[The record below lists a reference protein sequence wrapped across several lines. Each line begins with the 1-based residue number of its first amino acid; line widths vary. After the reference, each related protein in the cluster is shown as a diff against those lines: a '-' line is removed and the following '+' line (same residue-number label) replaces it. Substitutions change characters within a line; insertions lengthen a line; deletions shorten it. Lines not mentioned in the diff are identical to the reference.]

1 MSALSISMFQTTSV
15 AYALLGIVIA
25 FVVLLIPSLMVPGAK
40 PSGVVRAIS
49 CYMWKTVGLVI
60 VAMTIVQVSYDGIGG
75 RLPDAPLL
83 SALILLFAVGIGI
96 MVQAS
101 RIVQSVDEAS
111 VVVVRLIFSHTCEM
125 VGGIIALVAA
135 MSMAIMVLLTN
146 SLWDWQMP
154 TTMLIF
160 GVTMML
166 MSSVHIKIKSGV
178 QYGARTTVKSKK
190 K

>member
-1 MSALSISMFQTTSV
+1 MSALSISMFQPTSV
-15 AYALLGIVIA
+15 AYGLLGIIIA
-25 FVVLLIPSLMVPGAK
+25 FVVILIPSLMVPGAN
-40 PSGVVRAIS
+40 PNGVVRAIS

-75 RLPDAPLL
+75 HLPDGPLL
-83 SALILLFAVGIGI
+83 SSIILLFAVGIGI

-101 RIVQSVDEAS
+101 RIVHSIDEPS
-111 VVVVRLIFSHTCEM
+111 VVVVRLIFSHTCEI

-135 MSMAIMVLLTN
+135 LSMGIMVLLTN

-160 GVTMML
+160 GLVLML

-178 QYGARTTVKSKK
+178 RYGARTTVKSKK